1 MAWMHTY
8 GLTSTLMS
16 EVVIVGLGTID
27 AARQSAWREHL
38 QDARFVM
45 LKHAAPSGLRLRKRA
60 LGIGVDSAVVALKA
74 LPRRGPVLALNPW
87 PAAACRKISRV
98 DQLACTGIYAEPG
111 SNSWNLLRRLLGH
124 ESAVV
129 AMSEIEARAW
139 QHDGG
144 RAAPAHWGGTFNVP
158 LSRTPTGRPRI
169 FVGGTSDRDSDA
181 VTRLVTEVQ
190 SSHEPVQVVIADG
203 SGPREWSS
211 GDRVIHW
218 LPFVPQHTFLAELA
232 ASHVSFIPLRDR
244 GRAAGHM
251 VLAASLEAGLPV
263 LATPV
268 SGMTEYLN
276 PAVSRWDGDDPLS
289 PLLEL
294 ATADKVARA
303 AQHATW
309 RECMSLDAHVR
320 SVVHALSELRW
331 L

>member
-1 MAWMHTY
+1 
-8 GLTSTLMS
+8 MS

-27 AARQSAWREHL
+27 AAGQSTWREHL
-38 QDARFVM
+38 KDARFVM
-45 LKHAAPSGLRLRKRA
+45 LKHPAPSGLRLRTRA
-60 LGIGVDSAVVALKA
+60 LGLGFDSALVALKA
-74 LPRRGPVLALNPW
+74 LLRRGPVIALNPW

-98 DQLACTGIYAEPG
+98 NHLACTGIYAKPG
-111 SNSWNLLRRLLGH
+111 SDSWNLLRRLLGP

-144 RAAPAHWGGTFNVP
+144 RAAPARWGGTFNVP
-158 LSRTPTGRPRI
+158 LSSASTGRPQI
-169 FVGGTSDRDSDA
+169 FVGGTSDRDSAA
-181 VTRLVTEVQ
+181 VTRLITEVQ
-190 SSHEPVQVVIADG
+190 SRHEAVQVVIADG
-203 SGPREWSS
+203 SGPREWSC
-211 GDRVIHW
+211 GDRAIRW
-218 LPFVPQHTFLAELA
+218 LPFVPQRIFLTELA

-263 LATPV
+263 LTTPV

-276 PAVSRWDGDDPLS
+276 SAVSRWDGEDPLS

-294 ATADKVARA
+294 ATADKATRV

-309 RECMSLDAHVR
+309 RKCMSLDAHVR
-320 SVVHALSELRW
+320 SVVHALNELGW
-331 L
+331 F